1 MCVPLR
7 GLLGRCTSGTRE
19 IRAAPGECARG
30 GGHGGGRRMALGPHF
45 SPCRRDSA
53 AGMAEMRPGPVVGK
67 QLNEQ
72 PDHSP
77 LVQPGLAELRR
88 RAQEE
93 GVPETP
99 QPLTDAF
106 LLRFL
111 RARDFDLDLAWRVSV
126 NQGGQ
131 TAAGP
136 DPRVPSV
143 AVWLQARLDPGF
155 RPVDALVPA
164 AVEDLPRTTR
174 VPGINKVE
182 TSWGAQLYYTP
193 EETTPGVDRGGDEM
207 DI

>member
-126 NQGGQ
+126 NRGGQ

-136 DPRVPSV
+136 GSTRTERGSV
-143 AVWLQARLDPGF
+143 AAS
-155 RPVDALVPA
+155 A
-164 AVEDLPRTTR
+164 PR
-174 VPGINKVE
+174 PGIPPRRC
-182 TSWGAQLYYTP
+182 SGSRCGGGPP
-193 EETTPGVDRGGDEM
+193 EDY
-207 DI
+207 